1 MSDLKQA
8 RVLLEAAEFDV
19 SALRGMGDAA
29 VFADAVFGFHVQQ
42 AVEKLFKAW
51 LAVLGAVYPLTHDLE
66 ELLKLL
72 AALEPE
78 AARFDALIDY
88 TPYAVQ
94 LRYAGAVPG
103 AAPLDRATATAHA
116 ETLLDEVRRRLSEA
130 ESAPPPPG
138 P

>member
-103 AAPLDRATATAHA
+103 AATVHA
-116 ETLLDEVRRRLSEA
+116 EALLDEVRRRLSEA